1 MEITFKGTLSEFQA
15 LFHEG
20 TAFIPSDLAAL
31 PSDLAALE
39 AVGEINP
46 PLTVV
51 PTIAPEVVPG
61 WASPG
66 ESIVPEPTND
76 GAWAARGM
84 KLHELSAE
92 QREAAW
98 EHFVGFCSLW
108 TENFEEPGV
117 EQPDRLR
124 AMQDLGQGRW
134 PIPVLVMAYETKSLQ
149 RLVERA
155 LIEKQGVIERNYD
168 SREEYLDYID
178 RVAVNMVQVSHMG
191 FPDLAGTYDYSTKWK
206 RS

>member
-1 MEITFKGTLSEFQA
+1 MEIKFKGTLSEFQA
-15 LFHEG
+15 LFG
-20 TAFIPSDLAAL
+20 GVSPTFIPSDI
-31 PSDLAALE
+31 AALE
-39 AVGEINP
+39 AVDEIP
-46 PLTVV
+46 TVV
-51 PTIAPEVVPG
+51 SG
-61 WASPG
+61 WTSSE

-76 GAWAARGM
+76 GAWAAQDM
-84 KLHELSAE
+84 KLRELSAE

-108 TENFEEPGV
+108 VENFEEPGA
-117 EQPDRLR
+117 EQRDRLV

-134 PIPVLVMAYETKSLQ
+134 PIPVLVMAYEIKSLQ

-155 LIEKQGVIERNYD
+155 LIEKQGVIEHDYD

-178 RVAVNMVQVSHMG
+178 RVAANMVQVSHMG